1 MASENTDRAG
11 TLGHSSASD
20 TAHTGTGY
28 SGTGLGAARR
38 SRRARW
44 QRQLRRRWRRLRAR
58 AVSAASAVNGVTTG
72 LGWAVLFA
80 AIAGCAIGLLLG
92 WAEFLALGIALLALL
107 ALSGLFLWG
116 TGRFRAELVVP
127 VTRTSVGTDLTGSV
141 ILHQLGRLRLVRPRL
156 EVTVGGTVLT
166 LDIPGGTGSQSTSDF
181 VIPADHRAVIRVG
194 PVRTVRGDPLGLFRR
209 VVLWSEYVDVFVH
222 PSTAPVPSMSTGFIR
237 DLEGS
242 PTPDLTASDI
252 SFHALREYRP
262 GDDRRHIHWKSTART
277 GTLVVRQ
284 FEETRRSHIVLGLS
298 AAAVDYADDG
308 EFELAVSATASIALR
323 AQRDRRDL
331 SVVTGPDAE
340 ATLDTVP
347 RAPRTIPSRTASMLL
362 DDLSELRWGAST
374 VGLGQLA
381 SLAAATT
388 SGVSLVFLICG
399 SAVSVRQ
406 LRSWSLRFPL
416 GTGIVAVVCWP
427 GSTPKLQRIDGLS
440 VVNIGYLD
448 DLRFLMAGVMKR

>member
-1 MASENTDRAG
+1 MASENTDRG
-11 TLGHSSASD
+11 STTGRIGD
-20 TAHTGTGY
+20 TSRTGTGY
-28 SGTGLGAARR
+28 SGSSLTSVRR
-38 SRRARW
+38 SRRSRW
-44 QRQLRRRWRRLRAR
+44 QRQLRRRWRRVRAR
-58 AVSAASAVNGVTTG
+58 VRRAGAAVGGVTTP

-80 AIAGCAIGLLLG
+80 AIAGTVLGLVLG
-92 WAEFLALGIALLALL
+92 WAEFLALGV
-107 ALSGLFLWG
+107 ALSTLLVLSALFLWG

-141 ILHQLGRLRLVRPRL
+141 VLHQVGRIRLVRPRL

-166 LDIPGGTGSQSTSDF
+166 LEVPGGSGAQSVSNF
-181 VIPADHRAVIRVG
+181 VIPADHRAVLRVG
-194 PVRTVRGDPLGLFRR
+194 PVRTVRGDPVGLFRR

-222 PSTAPVPSMSTGFIR
+222 PATAAVPSMSTGFIR

-284 FEETRRSHIVLGLS
+284 FEETRRSHIVIGLS
-298 AAAVDYADDG
+298 GAAADYAEEG
-308 EFELAVSATASIALR
+308 EFELAVSAAASIALR
-323 AQRDRRDL
+323 AIRDRRDL
-331 SVVTGPDAE
+331 SVLTGPVTAD
-340 ATLDTVP
+340 TLDAPP
-347 RAPRTIPSRTASMLL
+347 RAPRTIPARTTTVLL
-362 DDLSELRWGAST
+362 DDLSELSWENST

-388 SGVSLVFLICG
+388 TGVSLVFLICG

-416 GTGIVAVVCWP
+416 GTSIVAVVCWP

-440 VVNIGYLD
+440 VVSIGYLE
-448 DLRFLMAGVMKR
+448 DLRYLMAGVMKR